1 MKPADRVPMECRKL
15 RESEALRDFIEW
27 DEATLQLLATPVGT
41 RFFRG
46 TLRFSG
52 QDYTIQVSLPSEWPF
67 HAPVV
72 TFPELRPKVTTAFRI
87 DAAGQLHTGPGD
99 WSAFFPL
106 EKWLLMI
113 IVDVL
118 DLDA

>member
-1 MKPADRVPMECRKL
+1 MKPADRVPIECRTV
-15 RESEALRDFIEW
+15 RESEALKDFIEW
-27 DEATLQLLATPVGT
+27 DEATLQLLATPAGT
-41 RFFRG
+41 RFFHG
-46 TLRFSG
+46 TLRISG

-67 HAPVV
+67 HAPVI
-72 TFPELRPKVTTAFRI
+72 TFPSLRPEVKALFRI

-99 WSAFFPL
+99 WTAFFTL

-118 DLDA
+118 YYG